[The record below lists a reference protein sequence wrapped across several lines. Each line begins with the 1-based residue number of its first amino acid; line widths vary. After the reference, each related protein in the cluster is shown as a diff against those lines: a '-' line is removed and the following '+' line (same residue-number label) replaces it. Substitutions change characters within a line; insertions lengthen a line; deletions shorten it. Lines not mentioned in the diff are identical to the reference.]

1 MQQEGLQLYQIGNT
15 RRQIF
20 STDLLKLCPIKKTMD
35 ERSSDNA
42 DSNAATD
49 DDNALSETKSK
60 LIMKNLTNCE
70 DDYID

>member
-1 MQQEGLQLYQIGNT
+1 
-15 RRQIF
+15 
-20 STDLLKLCPIKKTMD
+20 MD